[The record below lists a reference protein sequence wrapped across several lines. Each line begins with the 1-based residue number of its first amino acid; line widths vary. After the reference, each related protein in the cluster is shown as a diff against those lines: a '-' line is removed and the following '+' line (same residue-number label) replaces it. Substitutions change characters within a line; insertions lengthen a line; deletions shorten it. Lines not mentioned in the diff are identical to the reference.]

1 MRSLPAGSLAGAG
14 RSFIRPLPPMTPTLS
29 DRSHRTTA
37 LRRFGA
43 ADADLDA
50 LLDYTANPFDLSGPR
65 VLGDEPFVP
74 VWADYLAEAD
84 AVGVFPVLQRVLPQL
99 RFPVRDG
106 ISQTERYRAAT
117 RRGDLAGLGP
127 DGLFEGGLRL
137 VDPSRLRLDLHP
149 TPAGR
154 IPVLTAPVRQ
164 DFVALVQALTRR
176 NEPTPLPDSMGALMV
191 SGYNNWDRVRRYR
204 EAWEAAGGAGSWT
217 DAFRELVPRRDQY
230 QDRFILLSEGR
241 YSAVP
246 ASALGFAEAEW
257 LRVSHAIR
265 REHES
270 AHYYCRR
277 ALGAMQHNAF
287 DEVLA
292 DAYGIVQANGT
303 YRPDWHRRF
312 LGLRGDGKLPEEGGR
327 LWNYRADLSD
337 GAFAALARLV
347 DQAIDGLADSLGPA
361 GASLEDAAA
370 LLRFLASRALLEW
383 ADTDLE
389 HGPISPMVC

>member
-1 MRSLPAGSLAGAG
+1 
-14 RSFIRPLPPMTPTLS
+14 MTSTLS
-29 DRSHRTTA
+29 DRPPRRAA
-37 LRRFGA
+37 LRRVGA

-50 LLDYTANPFDLSGPR
+50 LLDYTANPFDLSGPL

-74 VWADYLAEAD
+74 IWAEYLAEAD
-84 AVGVFPVLQRVLPQL
+84 AIGVFPVLQRVLHQL

-106 ISQTERYRAAT
+106 ISQTEGYRAAT
-117 RRGDLAGLGP
+117 RRGDLSALGA
-127 DGLFEGGLRL
+127 DGLFEGGLQL
-137 VDPSRLRLDLHP
+137 VDPDRLRLDLHP

-154 IPVLTAPVRQ
+154 IPVLTAPVRE

-217 DAFRELVPRRDQY
+217 DAFRELVPRKDQY

-246 ASALGFAEAEW
+246 ASAFGLSESDW
-257 LRVSHAIR
+257 IQTSHVIR
-265 REHES
+265 REHEC

-287 DEVLA
+287 DEVIA
-292 DAYGIVQANGT
+292 DAYGILQANGT

-312 LGLRGDGKLPEEGGR
+312 LGLRGDGRLPEEGGR

-347 DQAIDGLADSLGPA
+347 DRAIDGLAVSLGPA
-361 GASLEDAAA
+361 GASLDDDAA
-370 LLRFLASRALLEW
+370 LLRFLASRGLTEW
-383 ADTDLE
+383 ADTALE
-389 HGPISPMVC
+389 HDSAAQAVS

>member
-1 MRSLPAGSLAGAG
+1 
-14 RSFIRPLPPMTPTLS
+14 MTSTLS
-29 DRSHRTTA
+29 DRPPRRAA
-37 LRRFGA
+37 LRRVGA

-50 LLDYTANPFDLSGPR
+50 LLDYTANPFDLSGPL

-74 VWADYLAEAD
+74 VWAEYLAEAET
-84 AVGVFPVLQRVLPQL
+84 VGVFPVLQRALHQL

-106 ISQTERYRAAT
+106 ISETEGYRAAT
-117 RRGDLAGLGP
+117 RRGDLAGLSP
-127 DGLFEGGLRL
+127 DGLFEGGLHL
-137 VDPSRLRLDLHP
+137 IAPERLRLDLHP

-154 IPVLTAPVRQ
+154 IPVLTAPVRE

-204 EAWEAAGGAGSWT
+204 EAWEAEGGDGSWGS
-217 DAFRELVPRRDQY
+217 AFQSLIPQRDLY
-230 QDRFILLSEGR
+230 QDRLILLSEGP
-241 YSAVP
+241 YSGVP
-246 ASALGFAEAEW
+246 ASAFGLSESDW
-257 LRVSHAIR
+257 IQTSHVIR
-265 REHES
+265 REHEV

-292 DAYGIVQANGT
+292 DAYGIVQATGT

-312 LGLRGDGKLPEEGGR
+312 LGLRGDGTLPEEGGR

-337 GAFAALARLV
+337 GAFETLARIV
-347 DQAIDGLADSLGPA
+347 DRAIGTLAETLDPVGNEP
-361 GASLEDAAA
+361 EAAA
-370 LLRFLASRALLEW
+370 LLLRQLAGPSLPTW
-383 ADTDLE
+383 AEGARTE
-389 HGPISPMVC
+389 VSVA